1 MSVPKSFWHRSSE
14 SQLWKLKT
22 AVIIESTVV
31 FITTKEEFRCIILEN
46 RYEINL

>member
-1 MSVPKSFWHRSSE
+1 MFQRVSGTESGE

-22 AVIIESTVV
+22 AVIVESTVG
-31 FITTKEEFRCIILEN
+31 FISTKEELRCIILEN